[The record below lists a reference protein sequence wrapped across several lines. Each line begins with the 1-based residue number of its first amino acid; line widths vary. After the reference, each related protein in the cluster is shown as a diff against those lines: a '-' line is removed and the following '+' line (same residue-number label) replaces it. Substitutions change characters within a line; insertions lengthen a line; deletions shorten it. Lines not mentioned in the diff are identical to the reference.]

1 MPTINLTA
9 KGRDQELILAYLT
22 ENASDVLANKINNG
36 TSFEKDGKQ
45 LINRKDLN
53 GFMLFACDE
62 ARKLAEKGSR
72 SATVEDSVV
81 YSWAIHYFE
90 EDSIQGKLFNLDGT
104 EYKPPAPVKKTTTKP
119 TPTVAPAPPKPKS
132 QFSFFDLL
140 NEKNDEQKTEVT
152 LRPDDHEVVDNAARQ
167 DNGTSIEQITDSLQQ
182 AVEQKQ
188 EIVQPPTP
196 PTPQPKPKNELYEKY
211 STYVNRHPDSVIA
224 MRVGDF
230 YEVLGKRA
238 VEISN
243 ELNMTVTSRD
253 LGLEQRIPVIGI
265 PYLSCE
271 VYFKKLRKKHSI
283 IVVEPDGERKLDE
296 FGIEDVLDGDDE
308 LTEEEMRLFDG
319 DIQEPKDIPE
329 TVPASKQPK
338 AACEPTTDP
347 DSPYDEIALA
357 KVVKLLGND
366 FILR

>member
-9 KGRDQELILAYLT
+9 KGHDQELILAYLT
-22 ENASDVLANKINNG
+22 ENASDVLAHKINNG

-45 LINRKDLN
+45 LINRKDLD
-53 GFMLFACDE
+53 GFMKYAGDE
-62 ARKLAEKGSR
+62 TLKLIAQNERKGTVVRCLED
-72 SATVEDSVV
+72 ATV
-81 YSWAIHYFE
+81 YGWAIHYFE
-90 EDSIQGKLFNLDGT
+90 EDSIQGKLFNPDGT
-104 EYKPPAPVKKTTTKP
+104 EYKPPAPVKKTITKP

-140 NEKNDEQKTEVT
+140 NEKKDEQKTEVT
-152 LRPDDHEVVDNAARQ
+152 LQSSDHEVVDNAAQQ
-167 DNGTSIEQITDSLQQ
+167 DNGTS
-182 AVEQKQ
+182 VEQKQ
-188 EIVQPPTP
+188 EIVQPPAP
-196 PTPQPKPKNELYEKY
+196 PTQQPKPKNELYEKY
-211 STYVNRHPDSVIA
+211 ITYVNRHPDSVIA

-230 YEVLGKRA
+230 YEVFGKRA
-238 VEISN
+238 IEISN
-243 ELNMTVTSRD
+243 ELNMTLTSRD

-283 IVVEPDGERKLDE
+283 VVVEPDGERKLEE

-319 DIQEPKDIPE
+319 DIQEPKDVPE
-329 TVPASKQPK
+329 TVPTSEQPK
-338 AACEPTTDP
+338 VNLSTDS